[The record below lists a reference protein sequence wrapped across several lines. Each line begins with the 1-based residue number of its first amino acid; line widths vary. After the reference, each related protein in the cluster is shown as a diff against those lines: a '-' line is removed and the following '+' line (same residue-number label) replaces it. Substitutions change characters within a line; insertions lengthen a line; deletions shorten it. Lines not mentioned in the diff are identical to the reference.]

1 MGDTRRRWWSMA
13 RVECCS
19 CVTSQAVPQHRYFG
33 RVLTQLSYDVEHASR
48 LHESCFLPSFFAW
61 NSNFLKWSR
70 FLWCQWN
77 VFSCTR
83 VFCVKVCHWADGFML
98 VFSVCDELSY
108 NLLHSFYSRIT
119 ECRGGKHQARPP
131 VVLIGTQGTVVLV
144 LAGEKKSHWGRERE
158 REREREGGDRKKE
171 CTVKPLFSALA
182 LTYFNPYL
190 FQSKLGRCLTFQWQ
204 IMDLRL

>member
-1 MGDTRRRWWSMA
+1 MA
-13 RVECCS
+13 S
-19 CVTSQAVPQHRYFG
+19 PLVPHIHMWTLWHE
-33 RVLTQLSYDVEHASR
+33 RVLNLSKMTSNRYCSLNLTLLYFHWPDGRYKKEVMVDGQSRVLLVRDITSSPPTQVFWESVDTAFVRCWACFSPTRKLLPPEFLS
-48 LHESCFLPSFFAW
+48 W

-144 LAGEKKSHWGRERE
+144 LAGEKKRHW
-158 REREREGGDRKKE
+158 EREGVVTERKS
-171 CTVKPLFSALA
+171 VS
-182 LTYFNPYL
+182 
-190 FQSKLGRCLTFQWQ
+190 
-204 IMDLRL
+204 